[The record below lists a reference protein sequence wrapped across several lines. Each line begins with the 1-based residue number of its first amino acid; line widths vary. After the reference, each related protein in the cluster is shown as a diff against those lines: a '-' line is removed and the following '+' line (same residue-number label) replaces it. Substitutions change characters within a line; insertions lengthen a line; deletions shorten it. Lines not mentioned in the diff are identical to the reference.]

1 MTEISIVGGFLD
13 IAVAHGAKGEVPTW
27 RHLAAYGFLTEGI
40 AYLSAEARKGQ
51 RIVVAV
57 ADAGIADHHQ
67 ATRQNLGCLVPAF
80 FVQGLLGHDGYLQ
93 RDGVAVLDSDVVD
106 IQPLVLQLVGLT
118 FLCGG
123 TDNDALAV
131 LSMVHIHRGGVVE
144 LHLLGESLLFLAVK
158 NNNRYLTLT
167 LVMIAVENLIN
178 PHLGSY
184 LFIPFLCILVN
195 KKDLLV
201 TNKLPVIDSVKKGKR
216 NKYLRLKSP

>member
-1 MTEISIVGGFLD
+1 MI
-13 IAVAHGAKGEVPTW
+13 
-27 RHLAAYGFLTEGI
+27 
-40 AYLSAEARKGQ
+40 
-51 RIVVAV
+51 
-57 ADAGIADHHQ
+57 
-67 ATRQNLGCLVPAF
+67 
-80 FVQGLLGHDGYLQ
+80 
-93 RDGVAVLDSDVVD
+93 
-106 IQPLVLQLVGLT
+106 
-118 FLCGG
+118 
-123 TDNDALAV
+123 
-131 LSMVHIHRGGVVE
+131 
-144 LHLLGESLLFLAVK
+144 SLLFLAVK